1 MPILDADACA
11 DLVEALTTIT
21 ISASLAILQVGGQ
34 GQVHLKADGSP
45 VTPADEAADATIRA
59 GLQRV
64 APAMPLISEESLDR
78 AKPNFAAT
86 SVILVDPL
94 DGTRDF
100 IAGRNEYTVN
110 IAVVTDGTPIL
121 GIIAAPALGLIWR
134 GVVGRGAARL
144 EFTTDGRTSSPQA
157 IRTKRPPS
165 DELTVMVSRSHLE
178 DRTRTYVEALPRA
191 RLLQCGSSIKFCR
204 LAEGSADL
212 YPRLAPTHDWD
223 IAAGHAILAAAGG
236 SMTAPDGTAI
246 VYGGQELLIPAFLA
260 WGDPARAVPI
270 TG

>member
-1 MPILDADACA
+1 VPILDAAACA
-11 DLVEALTTIT
+11 DLMEALTTVA

-34 GQVHLKADGSP
+34 DQVRAKADGSP

-59 GLQRV
+59 GLQHV
-64 APAMPLISEESLDR
+64 APGLPLISEESHSHVRPD
-78 AKPNFAAT
+78 FAAT

-121 GIIAAPALGLIWR
+121 GVIAAPALGLIWR
-134 GVVGRGAARL
+134 GVVGHGAERL

-157 IRTKRPPS
+157 IHTRLPPS
-165 DELTVMVSRSHLE
+165 SELIVMVSRSHLE
-178 DRTRTYVEALPRA
+178 ARTQSYVEALPRV
-191 RLLQCGSSIKFCR
+191 RLMQSGSSIKFCR
-204 LAEGSADL
+204 VAEGSADL

-223 IAAGHAILAAAGG
+223 IAAGHAILMAAGG
-236 SMTAPDGTAI
+236 SVTAPDGTAL
-246 VYGGQELLIPAFLA
+246 VYGSEELLILAFLA
-260 WGDPARAVPI
+260 CGDPAHAVLI
-270 TG
+270 KG